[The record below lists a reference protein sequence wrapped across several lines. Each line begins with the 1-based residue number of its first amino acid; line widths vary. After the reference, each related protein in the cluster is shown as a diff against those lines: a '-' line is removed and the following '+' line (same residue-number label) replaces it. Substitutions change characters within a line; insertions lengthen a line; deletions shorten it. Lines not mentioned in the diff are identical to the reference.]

1 MKSPRD
7 YQILKANEACDV
19 LAEHGFVYIAAQ
31 VRTGKTV
38 MSMEC
43 AKLFGA
49 KRVLFLTKK
58 KAMQSIIDDYNDF
71 GYSEHFDIEVLNDE
85 SMHKSEMQDPDL
97 VIHDEHHRFGA
108 LCKPGKATVMFKNS
122 YSSKPQIWLSGTPT
136 PENYS
141 QVYHQFWVTDY
152 SPFKN
157 YRNFYAWAKDYIDV
171 KQKKINSFLMNDY
184 THAREEEIMSVI
196 KKYMITF
203 SQKEAGFTSEPT
215 EEVLY
220 VTMSDKTYSIANKLM
235 RDLVVEGNNDSI
247 VADTAVKLRQK
258 LHQIYSGTIKLESG
272 NAVTIDK
279 TKAEFIKSRF
289 ANRKIGI
296 FYVFKQELSVLKEV
310 FGDELTDN
318 IDEFKSTDKSI
329 ALQIVSGREGISL
342 KEADYLVMYNIS
354 DSATSYWQGRDRLS
368 TMDREKN
375 EVVWIFSKD
384 GIEDKIFRSV
394 KKKKS
399 YTTSYFK
406 RDYKQLTIFNK

>member
-1 MKSPRD
+1 
-7 YQILKANEACDV
+7 
-19 LAEHGFVYIAAQ
+19 
-31 VRTGKTV
+31 
-38 MSMEC
+38 
-43 AKLFGA
+43 
-49 KRVLFLTKK
+49 
-58 KAMQSIIDDYNDF
+58 
-71 GYSEHFDIEVLNDE
+71 
-85 SMHKSEMQDPDL
+85 
-97 VIHDEHHRFGA
+97 
-108 LCKPGKATVMFKNS
+108 
-122 YSSKPQIWLSGTPT
+122 
-136 PENYS
+136 
-141 QVYHQFWVTDY
+141 
-152 SPFKN
+152 
-157 YRNFYAWAKDYIDV
+157 
-171 KQKKINSFLMNDY
+171 
-184 THAREEEIMSVI
+184 MSVI